1 MALTV
6 EEIVMS
12 GLCIGC
18 GLCQAIA
25 DRERVTLVLTDA
37 SGSHLQSSGGPLPS
51 LIRIQTRGSLTYDHT
66 DSSRAS
72 SRNPA
77 MMDVSKRE
85 LNEFAGLLER
95 TRRALELSTA
105 NQFCSTTGAV
115 AELLQQ

>member
-18 GLCQAIA
+18 GLCQAI
-25 DRERVTLVLTDA
+25 
-37 SGSHLQSSGGPLPS
+37 
-51 LIRIQTRGSLTYDHT
+51 
-66 DSSRAS
+66 
-72 SRNPA
+72 RNPA